1 MTKKNCFLGIHDG
14 HNCGAALIIDGKV
27 VAAVNEERLSR
38 NKNDSGYPRQS
49 IDEVL
54 KIGGVQAVDLNHV
67 VFASNFM
74 HTRAHLE
81 EISLWYPVG
90 IKEQKA
96 DQSRPKEYARQ
107 LFEIRRK
114 ERIEESINHLGIEIE
129 KVEFVEHHR
138 AHLTAAY
145 YTAPTLNPGK
155 KILGLTCD
163 GAGDNLCATV
173 SICKDNNIDRI
184 SKTDRHA
191 SLGKIY
197 SRVTYLMGMTPWE
210 HEYKVMGL
218 APYSDPK
225 YAHAAAEPLRGLLR
239 VSDDGLSF
247 ILNSEVSTNYC
258 YETLR
263 DAYERERFDNMA
275 GGVQLFTEEI
285 LVEWIRGCI
294 AHTGITDIVCGGGV
308 FMNVKANMCI
318 AALPEVT
325 SMYVMPSAGDE
336 SLSIGAAL
344 DSYYRATKDTNFS
357 KSIIKNLYL
366 GADKAEEEKNVI
378 DRAKSSKGFNVF
390 KPQDMSMSIAE
401 LLSKGEIVAV
411 CRGRMEW
418 GARALGNRSILC
430 AANDFRRINEI
441 NNMIKMRDFWMPFA
455 PSIIEERASEYFN
468 DPKNIHPKFMTFA
481 FNVIEGRQQDL
492 AAASHPKD
500 HTIRPQIVSID
511 SNPDYH
517 SILSKYLNITGHGV
531 ILNTSFNLHGEPIV
545 YGAKDAFR
553 VLELSG
559 LRHLALN
566 NFIISKNL

>member
-14 HNCGAALIIDGKV
+14 HNCGAALIIDGEV

>member
-14 HNCGAALIIDGKV
+14 HNCGAALIIDGEV

-54 KIGGVQAVDLNHV
+54 KIGGVQAVDLNHI

-114 ERIEESINHLGIEIE
+114 ERIEESVNHLGIKIE

-344 DSYYRATKDTNFS
+344 DSYYRTTKDTNFS

>member
-14 HNCGAALIIDGKV
+14 HNCGAALIIDGEV

-54 KIGGVQAVDLNHV
+54 KIGGVQAADLNHV

-74 HTRAHLE
+74 HTKAHLE

-114 ERIEESINHLGIEIE
+114 ERIEESVNHLGIEIE

-239 VSDDGLSF
+239 VSHDGLSF

-481 FNVIEGRQQDL
+481 FNVIEGREQDL

>member
-1 MTKKNCFLGIHDG
+1 MNGRKCFLGIHDG
-14 HNCGAALIIDGKV
+14 HNCGAALIIDGVV

-38 NKNDSGYPRQS
+38 KKNDSGYPRQA
-49 IDEVL
+49 IEDVL
-54 KIGGVQAVDLNHV
+54 KIGRISPKDLNEV
-67 VFASNFM
+67 IFASNFM
-74 HTRAHLE
+74 HTKAHLE
-81 EISLWYPVG
+81 DISRWYPVG
-90 IKEQKA
+90 LKEQKA
-96 DQSRPKEYARQ
+96 DSSRPKEYAKQ
-107 LFEIRRK
+107 LFDIRRK
-114 ERIEESINHLGIEIE
+114 ARIKESINHLGI
-129 KVEFVEHHR
+129 KSDVVSFVEHHL

-145 YTAPTLNPGK
+145 YTAPNLTPEK

-173 SICKDNNIDRI
+173 SVCEGRKIERI

-218 APYSDPK
+218 APYSDKK
-225 YAHAAAEPLRGLLR
+225 YAEIAAEPLRRLLGI
-239 VSDDGLSF
+239 SDDGLGF
-247 ILNSEVSTNYC
+247 QLNSEISTNYC

-263 DAYERERFDNMA
+263 DEYERQRFDNIA
-275 GGVQLFTEEI
+275 GGVQLFTEEL
-285 LVEWIRGCI
+285 LVRWVKNCI
-294 AHTGITDIVCGGGV
+294 EHTGIKDLVCGGGV
-308 FMNVKANMCI
+308 FMNVKANMQI
-318 AALPEVT
+318 ASLPEVN
-325 SMYVMPSAGDE
+325 SIYIMPSAGDE

-344 DSYYRATKDTNFS
+344 DAYYKRTQENNFS
-357 KSIIKNLYL
+357 KSVINNLYL
-366 GADKAEEEKNVI
+366 GSDKAEEEQSVI
-378 DRAKSSKGFNVF
+378 LEAKSKPGLNVSEP
-390 KPQDMSMSIAE
+390 KNMNEAIAD
-401 LLSKGEIVAV
+401 LLSNGEIVAV

-418 GARALGNRSILC
+418 GARALGNRSILS

-455 PSIIEERASEYFN
+455 PSIIKEKASRYFE
-468 DPKNIHPKFMTFA
+468 DPKAIEPKFMTFA
-481 FNVIEGRQQDL
+481 FSTLAECQKDL

-500 HTIRPQIVSID
+500 YTIRPQIVTKD

-517 SILSKYLNITGHGV
+517 SIISKYYDITGHGA

-553 VLELSG
+553 VFVLSG

-566 NFIISKNL
+566 NYIISKD

>member
-14 HNCGAALIIDGKV
+14 HNCGAALIIDGEV

-54 KIGGVQAVDLNHV
+54 KIGGVQAVDLNHI

-114 ERIEESINHLGIEIE
+114 ERIEESVNHLGIEIE

-239 VSDDGLSF
+239 VSHDGLSF

-481 FNVIEGRQQDL
+481 FNVIEGREQDL

>member
-14 HNCGAALIIDGKV
+14 HNCGAALIIDGEV

-401 LLSKGEIVAV
+401 FLSKGEIVAV

>member
-14 HNCGAALIIDGKV
+14 HNCGAALIIDGEV

-74 HTRAHLE
+74 HTKAHLE

-239 VSDDGLSF
+239 VSHDGLSF

-481 FNVIEGRQQDL
+481 FNVIEGREQDL

>member
-14 HNCGAALIIDGKV
+14 HNCGAALIIDGEV

-74 HTRAHLE
+74 HTKAHLE

-114 ERIEESINHLGIEIE
+114 ERIEESVNHLGIEIE

>member
-14 HNCGAALIIDGKV
+14 HNCGAALIIDGEV

-74 HTRAHLE
+74 HTKAHLE

-114 ERIEESINHLGIEIE
+114 ERIEESVNHLGIEIE

-239 VSDDGLSF
+239 VSHDGLSF

>member
-14 HNCGAALIIDGKV
+14 HNCGAALIIDGEV

-344 DSYYRATKDTNFS
+344 DSYYRTTKDTNFS

-481 FNVIEGRQQDL
+481 FNVIEGREQDL

>member
-14 HNCGAALIIDGKV
+14 HNCGAALIIDGEV

-114 ERIEESINHLGIEIE
+114 ERIEESVNHLGIEIE

>member
-14 HNCGAALIIDGKV
+14 HNCGAALIIDGEV

-74 HTRAHLE
+74 HTKAHLE

-114 ERIEESINHLGIEIE
+114 ERIEESVNHLGIEIE

-239 VSDDGLSF
+239 VSHDGLSF

-481 FNVIEGRQQDL
+481 FNVIEGREQDL

>member
-1 MTKKNCFLGIHDG
+1 
-14 HNCGAALIIDGKV
+14 
-27 VAAVNEERLSR
+27 
-38 NKNDSGYPRQS
+38 
-49 IDEVL
+49 
-54 KIGGVQAVDLNHV
+54 
-67 VFASNFM
+67 
-74 HTRAHLE
+74 
-81 EISLWYPVG
+81 
-90 IKEQKA
+90 
-96 DQSRPKEYARQ
+96 
-107 LFEIRRK
+107 
-114 ERIEESINHLGIEIE
+114 
-129 KVEFVEHHR
+129 
-138 AHLTAAY
+138 
-145 YTAPTLNPGK
+145 
-155 KILGLTCD
+155 
-163 GAGDNLCATV
+163 
-173 SICKDNNIDRI
+173 
-184 SKTDRHA
+184 
-191 SLGKIY
+191 
-197 SRVTYLMGMTPWE
+197 
-210 HEYKVMGL
+210 
-218 APYSDPK
+218 
-225 YAHAAAEPLRGLLR
+225 
-239 VSDDGLSF
+239 
-247 ILNSEVSTNYC
+247 
-258 YETLR
+258 
-263 DAYERERFDNMA
+263 MA

-481 FNVIEGRQQDL
+481 FNVIEGREQDL

>member
-14 HNCGAALIIDGKV
+14 HNCGAALIIDGEV

-500 HTIRPQIVSID
+500 HTIHPQIVSID

>member
-14 HNCGAALIIDGKV
+14 HNCGAALIIDGEV

-74 HTRAHLE
+74 HTKAHLE

-114 ERIEESINHLGIEIE
+114 ERIEESVNHLGIEIE

-481 FNVIEGRQQDL
+481 FNVIEGREQDL